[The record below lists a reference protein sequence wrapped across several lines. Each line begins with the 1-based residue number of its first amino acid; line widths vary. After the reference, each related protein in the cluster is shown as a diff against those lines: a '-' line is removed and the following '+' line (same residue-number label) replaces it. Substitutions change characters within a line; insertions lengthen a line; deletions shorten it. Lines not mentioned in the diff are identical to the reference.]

1 MKFKGIETVTRDF
14 SITYKSAIDE
24 ALPNAKQIVD
34 RFHILKNY
42 TNYMADYMKRIL
54 PNNIK
59 ISNENEK
66 LKNDELDRYE
76 KNKLITAKRKW
87 EIIFKVK
94 ELKKMGTSNVSIG
107 KELGICDETV
117 AKYLKIDS
125 LPIQDSR
132 SILDNYITDIKEQ
145 ILENK
150 TKKDIYEYIKS
161 KGYEGKES
169 ILYHRLKSIRVELK
183 KGIVNLKRSQ
193 LKKIF
198 FVDDIKQIKKE
209 NIRNSIKLYLKK
221 DSKFNLLVSLYR
233 EFKTILFS
241 KKTDNLDGWIQKT
254 KKEEIPELTKFVNL
268 IDSDIEAVK
277 NAIIYDYSNGIT
289 EGFNN
294 KTKVIKR
301 EMYGRC
307 SFELLRIK
315 ILA

>member
-1 MKFKGIETVTRDF
+1 MNFKGIETVTRDF

-24 ALPNAKQIVD
+24 ALPDAKQIVD

-42 TNYMADYMKRIL
+42 TDYMVDYMKRIL

-59 ISNENEK
+59 ISNEKEK
-66 LKNDELDRYE
+66 MKNDELNRYE

-87 EIIFKVK
+87 ETICKVK
-94 ELKKMGTSNVSIG
+94 KLKKNGMSNVSIG
-107 KELGICDETV
+107 KALGICDETV

-125 LPIQDSR
+125 LPIQDSN

-150 TKKDIYEYIKS
+150 TKKEIYEYIKS
-161 KGYEGKES
+161 KGYGGKES
-169 ILYHRLKSIRVELK
+169 ILYHRLKSIRVEVK

-209 NIRNSIKLYLKK
+209 NVRNSIKLYLQK
-221 DSKFNLLVSLYR
+221 DSKFNSLVSLYR

-241 KKTDNLDGWIQKT
+241 KKTDNLDEWIQKA

-268 IDSDIEAVK
+268 IESDIDAVK
-277 NAIIYDYSNGIT
+277 NAIIYDYSNGLT